1 MLSQRIR
8 TMLQKNLS
16 RERRDKLKSFGQ
28 RHRSINRFFRSDLA
42 SLAILHKTDKYSH
55 DYIIHYQRHFQPV
68 RRLPL
73 NLLEIGVG
81 GYDDPKHGG
90 HSLRMWKDYFPN
102 ANIYAIDLYDKSAL
116 QEPRIRIFQGSQADP
131 EFLKRVAGEIGRL
144 DIVIDDGSHVNEHVI
159 VSFQTLF
166 PLLADN
172 GIYAIEDLH
181 TAYLPEFGGTHDLD
195 CQSTSIAMCKRLID
209 GLNWEQIPDHE
220 ASYFDQHITSLHYY
234 TKLAIIYKG
243 INKQRSNGSGC
254 TCPK

>member
-1 MLSQRIR
+1 MLSERIR
-8 TMLQKNLS
+8 TLLQKHVS
-16 RERRDKLKSFGQ
+16 RERRDKLKSIAW
-28 RHRSINRFFRSDLA
+28 RHPAISRFFRSDLA
-42 SLAILHKTDKYSH
+42 SLAILLKTDKYSH
-55 DYIIHYQRHFQPV
+55 DYVIHYQRHFQPV
-68 RRLPL
+68 RHLPL

-81 GYDDPKHGG
+81 GYDDPKQGG
-90 HSLRMWKDYFPN
+90 QSLRMWKSYFPN

-116 QEPRIRIFQGSQADP
+116 QEPRIHIFQGSQADP
-131 EFLKRVAGEIGRL
+131 DFLKRVAGEIGRL

-181 TAYLPEFGGTHDLD
+181 TAYLPNFGGSHDLD

-220 ASYFDQHITSLHYY
+220 PSCFDRQITSLHYY
-234 TKLAIIYKG
+234 PKLAIIYKG
-243 INKQRSNGSGC
+243 INKQRFNGSGC
-254 TCPK
+254 TFPG